1 MRQLDKKTKG
11 AFLILLLTLPLLFT
25 SCGKTGNYGYPSKI
39 TFSNEGGSK
48 EVKGNDFPRSIEIAD
63 VDGVGKYKEVDYA
76 IDSTIVTY
84 EWLTI
89 KAKNKENKFTII
101 ADPKKSGKSRTL
113 YIRADIDPT
122 EPGMPAEI
130 KVVQ

>member
-1 MRQLDKKTKG
+1 MKKTLYT
-11 AFLILLLTLPLLFT
+11 FLLTLPLLFT
-25 SCGKTGNYGYPSKI
+25 SCGKVGNYGYPSKI
-39 TFSNEGGSK
+39 VFNNAGGSK
-48 EVKGNDFPRSIEIAD
+48 EIKGDDFPHSFEIAD
-63 VDGVGKYKEVDYA
+63 FDGVGKYKEVDYA
-76 IDSTIVTY
+76 VDSTIVTY

>member
-1 MRQLDKKTKG
+1 MRQLDKQTRG
-11 AFLILLLTLPLLFT
+11 TFLALLLTLPLLFT

-63 VDGVGKYKEVDYA
+63 FDGVGKYKEVDYA
-76 IDSTIVTY
+76 VDSTIVTY

-113 YIRADIDPT
+113 YIRADIDPI